1 MHLLPLPAFDDNYI
15 WTWRDDTGRALVVD
29 PGQAGPV
36 LAAADDGLQPIGIL
50 LTHHHGDH
58 IGGVD
63 ELRRRWPALP
73 VIAPV
78 DDRIDVASQRVGDGD
93 RVRIGDWSFETVAVP
108 GHTVD
113 RKSTRLNSSNQC
125 AARMPSS
132 A

>member
-78 DDRIDVASQRVGDGD
+78 DARIDVASQRVGDGD
-93 RVRIGDWSFETVAVP
+93 GVRIGGGSFETVPAP
-108 GHTVD
+108 GQPCSHLPFPPP
-113 RKSTRLNSSNQC
+113 RPLSFG
-125 AARMPSS
+125 PPH
-132 A
+132 

>member
-36 LAAADDGLQPIGIL
+36 LAAAAEGLQPIGIL

-63 ELRRRWPALP
+63 ELRRRWPAPP
-73 VIAPV
+73 VNATV
-78 DDRIDVASQRVGDGD
+78 DNRIDETRQREGDGHRD
-93 RVRIGDWSFETVAVP
+93 HT
-108 GHTVD
+108 GH
-113 RKSTRLNSSNQC
+113 
-125 AARMPSS
+125 
-132 A
+132 

>member
-15 WTWRDDTGRALVVD
+15 WTWRDDTGRALVAD

-50 LTHHHGDH
+50 PTHHHGHH

-78 DDRIDVASQRVGDGD
+78 DDRTDPASQRVADGD
-93 RVRIGDWSFETVAVP
+93 RVRTGDWPFETPPPTPPPLTHPTFPAP
-108 GHTVD
+108 
-113 RKSTRLNSSNQC
+113 
-125 AARMPSS
+125 P
-132 A
+132 